1 LDAITKALDDFKE
14 AIQTEQ
20 ATHDALKE
28 KQDRECE
35 DEFKLREAAV
45 AEAVAALKEA
55 TETLD
60 GCKSQKIR
68 AEGDLSITKK

>member
-1 LDAITKALDDFKE
+1 MDAITKALDDFKS
-14 AIQTEQ
+14 AIETEQ

-28 KQDRECE
+28 KQDKECE
-35 DEFKLREAAV
+35 EEFKLREVAV
-45 AEAVAALKEA
+45 AEATAALKEA

-60 GCKSQKIR
+60 GCKAQKVR